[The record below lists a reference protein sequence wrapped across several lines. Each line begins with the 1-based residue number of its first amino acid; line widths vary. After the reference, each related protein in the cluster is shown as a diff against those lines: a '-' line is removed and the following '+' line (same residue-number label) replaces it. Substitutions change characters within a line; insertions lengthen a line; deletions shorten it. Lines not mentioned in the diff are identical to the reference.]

1 MKNAWFIVL
10 ICGLSSCIYQNTYH
24 EEEAV
29 REIAQLKQ
37 KSHTDSVALYV
48 LNSELKAI
56 NQALDSA
63 SSLNSLFKSDIS
75 FKKQDAL
82 SKIKTLDS
90 LLFQSS
96 LRVEML
102 EIQLRQSNSYLSET
116 ELVQRTVGDKKS
128 QVEAQ
133 RKYFTDLKKEIE
145 KLKSENVSLK
155 AIIAEKEKELLAKDA
170 TILQIQEERKKQ
182 EEYLKELT
190 KKIAEA
196 ENKSASLAAE
206 KDSITRDAIRQ
217 KARIFYETGLTFKE
231 EFDNIDKKT
240 IEIGMGKTKKELIKQ
255 AYEYFQKALQLGY
268 ADAKRE
274 IFILESEKK
283 YSKYLKN

>member
-1 MKNAWFIVL
+1 MKNTCLFFLMWFA
-10 ICGLSSCIYQNTYH
+10 SSCIYQNTH
-24 EEEAV
+24 NEEDAI
-29 REIAQLKQ
+29 REIAKLKE
-37 KSHTDSVALYV
+37 KSRTDSVVLQV

-56 NQALDSA
+56 NETLDSA
-63 SSLNSLFKSDIS
+63 SSLNKLFKSDLS
-75 FKKQDAL
+75 FKKKDAL

-90 LLFQSS
+90 MLFQSS
-96 LRVEML
+96 MKAEML
-102 EIQLRQSNSYLSET
+102 EIQLRQSNSHLSEM
-116 ELVQRTVGDKKS
+116 ELVQGTLGEKKEQIES
-128 QVEAQ
+128 Q

-155 AIIAEKEKELLAKDA
+155 AIIAEKEKELIARDA

-182 EEYLKELT
+182 EEHLKELL
-190 KKIAEA
+190 KKISEA
-196 ENKSASLAAE
+196 ENKNASLVAE
-206 KDSITRDAIRQ
+206 RDSIIREATRQ
-217 KARIFYETGLTFKE
+217 KGRIFYETGLIFKE

-240 IEIGMGKTKKELIKQ
+240 IEIGTGKTKKELIKQ

-274 IFILESEKK
+274 IIILESDKK